1 MSASALSAWR
11 ARAGQACVLLFPALF
26 FFLPNHVA
34 PAYVIALLILAL
46 WCVEGDFARKWAEL
60 RQDSRFWIF
69 LALYAYLLLGM
80 AWTEDGH
87 EGKRALGR
95 YFLFAVSPLL
105 LSVGRRVSPL
115 RCISVFLAGMLV
127 CEVLAYYNWFQ
138 MHVFSDWPAGPRV
151 RKDPDD
157 TAPFVDHIL
166 YSPMLAWAGYLLL
179 DRCWSA
185 KTWRVRLGYGAFALL
200 TLGNLMFSGGR
211 AGQLVFLILLGLLVF
226 QRFAR
231 HPLRAAVL
239 AGLAVVGALTVA
251 YQGNGYFRERV
262 DIAITEVSHYQ
273 EMKNTSTGLRLTF
286 YANSIRMVA
295 EHPFTGVGTGDFTQ
309 EYARL
314 NARYTPDWGATDNP
328 HNQYLF
334 ILTSLGIPGG
344 ILLLLAL
351 CPPAAWR
358 RRGDGMDQVRVAFMV
373 FFAAICLF
381 EDYLWRSN
389 TSLLFFLYSSIFFAG
404 EVKISKDTALV

>member
-1 MSASALSAWR
+1 MSASALSAWQ
-11 ARAGQACVLLFPALF
+11 ARAGQACAVLFPVLF

-34 PAYVIALLILAL
+34 PAYSLTLVMLVL
-46 WCVEGDFARKWAEL
+46 WCIEGDFARKWAEL
-60 RQDSRFWIF
+60 RQDSLFWIF

-80 AWTEDGH
+80 AWTEDVR

-95 YFLFAVSPLL
+95 YLLFAVSPLF
-105 LSVGRRVSPL
+105 LSVGRRVSPR
-115 RCISVFLAGMLV
+115 RCISIFLAGMLV

-138 MHVFSDWPAGPRV
+138 MHVFPDGPAGPRV

-185 KTWRVRLGYGAFALL
+185 NTWRVRLGYAAFALL

-211 AGQLVFLILLGLLVF
+211 AGQLVFLILLGVLVF
-226 QRFAR
+226 QKFAR

-239 AGLAVVGALTVA
+239 AVLAVVGALMAA

-262 DIAITEVSHYQ
+262 DIAVTEVSHYQ

-286 YANSIRMVA
+286 YANSLRMLA
-295 EHPFTGVGTGDFTQ
+295 EHPLTGVGTGDFTQ

-314 NARYTPDWGATDNP
+314 NARYTPDWGVTDNP

-334 ILTSLGIPGG
+334 IFTSLGIPGG
-344 ILLLLAL
+344 VLLLLAL
-351 CPPAAWR
+351 FPPALWHK
-358 RRGDGMDQVRVAFMV
+358 RGDGLDALRLGFVV
-373 FFAAICLF
+373 FFGSTCMF

-389 TSLLFFLYSSIFFAG
+389 TSILFFLHSSIFFACR
-404 EVKISKDTALV
+404 VKMSKDCARV